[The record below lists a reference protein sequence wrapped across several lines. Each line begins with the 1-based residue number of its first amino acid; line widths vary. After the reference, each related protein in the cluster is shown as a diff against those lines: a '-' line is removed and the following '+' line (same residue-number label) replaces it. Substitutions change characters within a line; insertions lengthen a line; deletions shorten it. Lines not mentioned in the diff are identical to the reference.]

1 MMIRFWRTVRGR
13 LLLAAV
19 GMAVFLVGM
28 VVVSVY
34 AVRENT
40 PPPPPSVV
48 ADFTVIPLSS
58 ETVTL
63 SPRPSPVASPTP
75 IPQVTLPP
83 VPSSEEI
90 VPGAFVQINGTGGD
104 GLRLRA
110 EPGLDGAVQY
120 VALESE
126 VFQVQ
131 DGPQERDGYTWW
143 LLVAPYDATR
153 QGWAV
158 SNYLLKGASHLCVS
172 GIVVLRACYNHFIIR
187 TFARAPDVQ

>member
-1 MMIRFWRTVRGR
+1 MMIRFWRTVGGR
-13 LLLAAV
+13 LLLGAV
-19 GMAVFLVGM
+19 GLAVFLAGMAVVGF
-28 VVVSVY
+28 Y
-34 AVRENT
+34 AVREYT
-40 PPPPPSVV
+40 APPPPSVV
-48 ADFTVIPLSS
+48 ADFTVIPLPAV
-58 ETVTL
+58 TVTSTPLPLPVSPLTPTL
-63 SPRPSPVASPTP
+63 S
-75 IPQVTLPP
+75 PQVTLPP
-83 VPSSEEI
+83 LPSSGEI

-158 SNYLLKGASHLCVS
+158 SNYLLM
-172 GIVVLRACYNHFIIR
+172 
-187 TFARAPDVQ
+187 VQSP